1 MKTERIHFN
10 EKTIAALPLPTKE
23 EGTKI
28 YYDTGCE
35 NLSLIVS
42 YGGSKTYYF
51 LKFFQK
57 RPLRIKIGKTSER
70 KLIEARDEVTRL
82 NCMVAE
88 GKRPTNQRLDML
100 KDVTIKEMYE
110 QHYKPKHSEVYK
122 KAKSISNDD
131 KIFDLYLKKIHNRQ
145 LQSLSKNELT
155 GFISDLMRNKSVYT
169 ANRTLALL
177 SHMYAKAIEWYIVPE
192 SFKNP
197 TKGIKKFPEKSR
209 DRFMSGDE
217 IRRFFLELS
226 NSENPMFVNYVL
238 LSLFL
243 GQRRNNILSM
253 RWSDVNFE
261 QSTIR
266 FEETKNG
273 ESLTVPLTIQAE
285 KLLRNMYN
293 NRTSDEWIFPSP
305 NSATGHYQEPKT
317 AWKGLLKRAGIDN
330 LRIHDLRRTMG
341 SYQAISGASTLIIG
355 RSLGHKSTAATQIY
369 SRLSDDPVRESMQ
382 RGTNLIMGFVE
393 SEDNK

>member
-10 EKTIAALPLPTKE
+10 EKTIASLPLPTKE

-122 KAKSISNDD
+122 RAKSISNDD

-341 SYQAISGASTLIIG
+341 SYQAISGTSELIIG
-355 RSLGHKSTAATQIY
+355 RSLGHKSLTATQIY
-369 SRLSDDPVRESMQ
+369 ARLSDDPVRESMQ
-382 RGTNLIMGFVE
+382 RSTDMIMGFVE
-393 SEDNK
+393 